1 MTRDSQQPPDDEELG
16 EELDLQAQMQA
27 ADEQDDDEEDGDELS
42 LEQLSATYTDVLAKS
57 DVQEEDAPEAEEP
70 VEGELLEDE
79 DDSLARTTPSS
90 IVEAVLFVGRS
101 DNREISGK
109 EIASL
114 MRGVDADEVDR
125 YVDELNASY
134 ESAGHALRIERVGSG
149 YKMELAERLHHVRD
163 RFYGRVRDVKL
174 NQAAIDCLALVAYQ
188 PGISRTELD
197 EQRGGSSGPVLNQL
211 VRRELLEVRREGT
224 GKQATVHYFPTDK
237 MLELAGLASLDD
249 LPQVE
254 EF

>member
-1 MTRDSQQPPDDEELG
+1 MTKDSQHPSDEED
-16 EELDLQAQMQA
+16 LDLQSQMQA
-27 ADEQDDDEEDGDELS
+27 AQEQDDDLEDGEGLS
-42 LEQLSATYTDVLAKS
+42 LEQLSATYSEVLDKPVVEQS
-57 DVQEEDAPEAEEP
+57 DDGESEEP
-70 VEGELLEDE
+70 VEGELLDDE
-79 DDSLARTTPSS
+79 EGSLARTTPSS

-101 DNREISGK
+101 DNSEISGK
-109 EIASL
+109 EIADL
-114 MRGVDADEVDR
+114 MRGVDVDDVDR

-134 ESAGHALRIERVGSG
+134 AAAGHALAIQRVGSG
-149 YKMELAERLHHVRD
+149 YKMGLANQLQYVRD
-163 RFYGRVRDVKL
+163 RFYGRIRDVKL
-174 NQAAIDCLALVAYQ
+174 NQTAIDCLALVAYQ